1 MQHFKFVNWRIR
13 DFVFWCHEQ
22 VIELQIQILI
32 FVLWRFQDKIVSFY
46 ISNYLLKYNIWNL
59 NILETRSNFDF
70 IMRSSVLILVIFGT
84 FLASFIKA
92 EEPTL
97 VQTPNGPVWG
107 SLRNTLLP
115 SFTSYLSFQGI
126 PFASPPIGP
135 LRLLT
140 PKPPQPW
147 TEPLDLTGDSKI
159 ICPQLS
165 ETVSGDL
172 LGKYI
177 HISKTFI
184 EIEEVNYSIEELRF
198 SQICQF

>member
-1 MQHFKFVNWRIR
+1 
-13 DFVFWCHEQ
+13 
-22 VIELQIQILI
+22 
-32 FVLWRFQDKIVSFY
+32 
-46 ISNYLLKYNIWNL
+46 
-59 NILETRSNFDF
+59 
-70 IMRSSVLILVIFGT
+70 MRSSVLILVLFGT
-84 FLASFIKA
+84 FLATFVKA

-140 PKPPQPW
+140 PQPPKPW

-172 LGKYI
+172 LGKYNFL
-177 HISKTFI
+177 SK
-184 EIEEVNYSIEELRF
+184 LKK
-198 SQICQF
+198 

>member
-1 MQHFKFVNWRIR
+1 
-13 DFVFWCHEQ
+13 
-22 VIELQIQILI
+22 
-32 FVLWRFQDKIVSFY
+32 
-46 ISNYLLKYNIWNL
+46 
-59 NILETRSNFDF
+59 
-70 IMRSSVLILVIFGT
+70 MRSSVLILIFFGT
-84 FLASFIKA
+84 FLSSFVKA

-126 PFASPPIGP
+126 PYASPPVGP

-140 PKPPQPW
+140 PQPPKPW
-147 TEPLDLTGDSKI
+147 TEPLDSTGDSKI

-172 LGKYI
+172 LGQEDCLYMNIYTPNVDLNKDELLPVMVWIYGGG
-177 HISKTFI
+177 FI
-184 EIEEVNYSIEELRF
+184 TGSGVFTEYGPEKWLDQGIVVVTVNYRYKLIFLHF
-198 SQICQF
+198 LQPH